1 MDKSSGTA
9 SGGGGGSAPRA
20 RRPYS
25 ISLPSAAE
33 LQLPLHLQRV
43 QTGLLP
49 LLGEVAS
56 PRSPAG
62 DGSPAAFS
70 GSDSPVFYSAP
81 LPQESPRPA
90 QAPLSVSFVAGGLL
104 QSMSAGRLPIAP
116 PAVEAGAAAKADA
129 GALMVRDAA
138 PEPAAAAP
146 AWEEWGWF
154 ILEYLIRF
162 TVHIVLLALFE
173 SIFFWSFVSVS
184 EDDALQKLVDG
195 YVGSTLDS
203 CPSWNASQ
211 RFIVTALTDLLINV
225 TTVDAQG
232 AAAQVA
238 RDAYNAVLFR
248 NSWLYFGGLG
258 GLLAALCAIAVLKRR
273 KMPWGHIVA
282 ENLVLILMLG
292 LYELAFFKTIVL
304 KYQAVSGAE
313 LVRCGREG
321 KLGHY
326 CSSTTC
332 SPTSHTSRRPQD
344 RKIIH
349 QFIQSCT
356 NSSLF

>member
-1 MDKSSGTA
+1 MQGKSAGSA
-9 SGGGGGSAPRA
+9 GGGGSAPRA

-25 ISLPSAAE
+25 VSLPSAAE

-56 PRSPAG
+56 PRSRG
-62 DGSPAAFS
+62 DGSPTAFS

-81 LPQESPRPA
+81 LPPQESPRRA

-116 PAVEAGAAAKADA
+116 PAVEEGAAAKAEA
-129 GALMVRDAA
+129 GSLTVRGAA
-138 PEPAAAAP
+138 PEPAAAAAAAPP
-146 AWEEWGWF
+146 AWEEWGWLA
-154 ILEYLIRF
+154 LEYLIRF

-173 SIFFWSFVSVS
+173 SIFFWSFVAVS

-195 YVGSTLDS
+195 YVSSTLDS

-225 TTVDAQG
+225 TAVDAQG
-232 AAAQVA
+232 AAAQVT
-238 RDAYNAVLFR
+238 RNAYNAVLFR

-258 GLLAALCAIAVLKRR
+258 GLLALLCAIAVLRRR

-282 ENLVLILMLG
+282 ENLVLIFMLG

-313 LVRCGREG
+313 LVRGILEPRASVSAFV
-321 KLGHY
+321 LRAPLTHRP
-326 CSSTTC
+326 ST
-332 SPTSHTSRRPQD
+332 
-344 RKIIH
+344 
-349 QFIQSCT
+349 FYFAT
-356 NSSLF
+356 NPCLAGS